1 MAKVSFKTQS
11 DSTTTTVTA
20 DPAVVPAPEVQTTT
34 AVVVAAP
41 TAVSRPAT
49 FSDDEDLNLD
59 DVILPRIN
67 IVQKVGDLSNVFV
80 PGEIVLNQQQVLH
93 TPSNPQRK
101 IDGTPALNVVFLG
114 FRPRQFVEK
123 TEGGA
128 LGLMLNSEQD
138 VVANNGTLDWKEWK
152 QSVEASKQPGGPSAK
167 RLFQRMATAILLIE
181 KPDNI
186 PDVEGVNFPYRTSD
200 GKQYAMALWSMKGT
214 AYTHAAKIVFTA
226 RKIGCLK
233 AGGYPSYM
241 WSLTTKCEQFG
252 DNFAHVPVLKPSTRT
267 SPELVS
273 FIDSSLGLS

>member
-1 MAKVSFKTQS
+1 MAKVSFKTNS
-11 DSTTTTVTA
+11 DTTTATATA
-20 DPAVVPAPEVQTTT
+20 DSEINSAPST
-34 AVVVAAP
+34 AVVVSAP
-41 TAVSRPAT
+41 AAVSRPAT
-49 FSDDEDLNLD
+49 FADDEDLNLE

-93 TPSNPQRK
+93 TPANPQRK
-101 IDGTPALNVVFLG
+101 IEGTPALNVVFLG

-128 LGLMLNSEQD
+128 LGLMLGSEQD

-152 QSVEASKQPGGPSAK
+152 QSLEASKQPGGPPVK

-181 KPDNI
+181 KPESV
-186 PDVEGVNFPYRTSD
+186 PDPEGVNFPYRTSD
-200 GKQYAMALWSMKGT
+200 GRQYAMALWSMKGT

-233 AGGYPSYM
+233 ADGYPSYM

-267 SPELVS
+267 SPELLS